1 MLQSWVSKAPWAQPI
16 SRHATKLQQFIVERI
31 PHSHISSSVSS
42 GFGLR
47 MRTGS
52 FKGMQNFPALL
63 VLGRLAKLQFRSTV
77 IELSCCHL
85 FGRISHAWCEI
96 VRQAA
101 PKAAAPEPKS
111 DPAVFPRNMMWSVK
125 TQTLASPIRRQSRK
139 ASWHLPNSEL
149 CQVLTRTRDAVH

>member
-101 PKAAAPEPKS
+101 PKASCTRTKVRSSRLSSEYDVVGEDS
-111 DPAVFPRNMMWSVK
+111 DPGEPHPPAIAESFVAPAELGAVS
-125 TQTLASPIRRQSRK
+125 SSY
-139 ASWHLPNSEL
+139 
-149 CQVLTRTRDAVH
+149 